1 MKLDLKS
8 ILTGSA
14 ATIALVAASS
24 ANASGYYIGLFGG
37 INSMEDSFTVSTST
51 SASVRTFASR
61 ARAFGGFGYIKKTTA
76 TSWTTGGKTGSTLG
90 PAPTGAGPQ
99 WDTAQ
104 NPLVDTGGSVGT
116 FNGATGLY
124 GISRTFNYY
133 TVTSA
138 TRTTSFGASGV
149 GFDDGWIVGASVG
162 WDFGNGWRSELE
174 AAYRSNDVDAS
185 AINGSFSR
193 AYAGYATGYFTVMY
207 LTYYYTRLTYVGL
220 NTVTKTGTFTY
231 TNVRG
236 LSSTVKSFTS
246 STSGAGRNGNV
257 DGDLETWSFMF
268 NVWYDFDFGDSPI
281 KPFVGAGIGFAHA
294 SLDFDMTTAGSLP
307 NLGYSYQG
315 GAVGAGTGLLFG
327 TGGYGYRGN
336 GESTDWGFAYQLGAG
351 LGYDLGN
358 GMTLS
363 AQYRYFNTGA
373 MDLSLADQIEVN
385 LESHNI
391 LVGLSV
397 PLGGGM

>member
-1 MKLDLKS
+1 VIGRLFCEYGGFEMKLDLKS
-8 ILTGSA
+8 VLTGSA

-37 INSMEDSFTVSTST
+37 ISSMEDSFTV
-51 SASVRTFASR
+51 
-61 ARAFGGFGYIKKTTA
+61 TTA
-76 TSWTTGGKTGSTLG
+76 TSSTSTTSSTSGGGLNFLG
-90 PAPTGAGPQ
+90 FVGATTASSLSISGTKGPT

-104 NPLVDTGGSVGT
+104 NPLVDTAGT
-116 FNGATGLY
+116 IGTTTGATGLY
-124 GISRTFNYY
+124 GIGFSTLRYS
-133 TVTSA
+133 VTNAARS
-138 TRTTSFGASGV
+138 TTFGASSV
-149 GFDDGWIVGASVG
+149 GFDDGWIVGAAIG

-174 AAYRSNDVDAS
+174 AAYRSHDVDSS

-193 AYAGYATGYFTVMY
+193 AYTGYAFGYNSVLYM
-207 LTYYYTRLTYVGL
+207 TYTYTRLTYVGV

-231 TNVRG
+231 TNAFSS
-236 LSSTVKSFTS
+236 SSTTGSFSTG
-246 STSGAGRNGNV
+246 TSGAGRNGNV

-307 NLGYSYQG
+307 TSGYG
-315 GAVGAGTGLLFG
+315 FFG
-327 TGGYGYRGN
+327 SGGYGYRGN

-391 LVGLSV
+391 LVGLNV